1 MPEFKPTVLT
11 TERLKLRWLG
21 KRDAPAQFAI
31 HSDPEAMRFINEA
44 WTDMKQA
51 DDAIARALAMYRD
64 GSGLV
69 FGMELRETGELIG
82 NANLH
87 RFFDMNRRCE
97 VGYIVAREHQGRGYA
112 TEALKAVIEYGFREL
127 DLNRFE
133 ADINPNNIA
142 SARLLER
149 LGFRKEGLMP
159 QRWIIRGK
167 KEDSAFY
174 GLLKDYWDARTWT

>member
-1 MPEFKPTVLT
+1 MPAFKPTVLT
-11 TERLKLRWLG
+11 TERLTLRWLDE
-21 KRDAPAQFAI
+21 RDAPAQFAI
-31 HSDPEAMRFINEA
+31 HSNPEVMRFINDA
-44 WTDMKQA
+44 WTDIKQA
-51 DDAIARALAMYRD
+51 EEAIARTFAMYRD
-64 GSGLV
+64 GTGIV
-69 FGMELRETGELIG
+69 FGMQLRETGELIG

-112 TEALKAVIEYGFREL
+112 TEALTALIEYGFREL
-127 DLNRFE
+127 DMNRFE
-133 ADINPNNIA
+133 ADINPANIA

-174 GLLKDYWDARTWT
+174 GLLKDYWDAR